1 MPSKTANI
9 IQSGIFKDIQ
19 MKKAG
24 LMLYINHNCIKTH
37 TYSDIHTNTH
47 TQLRLYLI
55 HTAYGQ
61 VHTAASSTRGL
72 FVYMKSSPTD
82 MLSKPKS
89 VLFSHAM

>member
-37 TYSDIHTNTH
+37 TYSDIHTNTR
-47 TQLRLYLI
+47 TQLRLYLWLYI
-55 HTAYGQ
+55 QHTVKSTLQ
-61 VHTAASSTRGL
+61 PLLPEDCLSTRKAVRL
-72 FVYMKSSPTD
+72 TC
-82 MLSKPKS
+82 
-89 VLFSHAM
+89 